1 MPHFFVDPRNISDG
15 RFVLAPDESAHVAR
29 VLRKKIGDTVRLF
42 DGVDRS
48 YEGVLDDVTPGRVT
62 GRIIDQRLSD
72 PTGPFVRLFQA
83 IPKGDTFEWIL
94 EKATELGVNEV
105 VPFHARR
112 NVARVPRDRAAAKQ
126 ARWEKIVRAAAAQ
139 CGRAD
144 VPTVSA
150 PQEFEEILSRL
161 DPSQPSFLAWEGEET
176 VSLKSALAAR
186 AVVRTGAEQK
196 AVGRRAS
203 GEPRAD
209 RKEGRLIVNM
219 VVGPE
224 GGFTPEEVSQARA
237 RGVVPVSL
245 GPRILRTETAGL
257 FVVGA
262 VLYESLG

>member
-15 RFVLAPDESAHVAR
+15 RFVLDPDESAHVAR
-29 VLRKKIGDTVRLF
+29 VLRKKPGDTVRLF

-48 YEGVLDDVTPGRVT
+48 YEGVLDDATPGRVT
-62 GRIIDQRLSD
+62 GRILDQRSSE

-83 IPKGDTFEWIL
+83 IPKGDAFEWIL
-94 EKATELGVNEV
+94 EKTTELGVNEV

-112 NVARVPRDRAAAKQ
+112 NVARVARDRAAAKQ
-126 ARWEKIVRAAAAQ
+126 SRWEKIVRAASAQ

-150 PQEFEEILSRL
+150 PQEFEEILARL
-161 DPSQPSFLAWEGEET
+161 DPSQPTFLAWEGEET

-186 AVVRTGAEQK
+186 S
-196 AVGRRAS
+196 S

-262 VLYESLG
+262 VLYETLG